1 MCSELTLSP
10 VFNLSMAS
18 KELFHSNMLYWIS
31 QSYPDLFLSVLT
43 FLGIDT
49 KSWGT
54 EWTAFRE
61 KDHFDLSICKK
72 HTDQYLLILENKVK
86 SIPTKHQ
93 LDEYTSKIK
102 STDNPQLLLLSLC
115 TEFSQ
120 KEDIEQASWKIVS
133 YADLLLA
140 IRNVMMRINDPYHH
154 ALLDDYCLF
163 IGHLHRIQK
172 NWSFKPNDSYLDT
185 IVNTKPEIAKLEDV
199 RKKVLISRMADS
211 LLKSFPQA
219 IFANNKEI
227 ENKKDDVTPGQIY
240 IYTGMSRTTAILD
253 IKIRITGNL
262 LFVLQL
268 QGDHFKHCIEVLG
281 KNDINGINVVK
292 SIKNYLKDNKGITLD
307 QKMEEIII
315 GSQYISKGNR
325 QGCQYGFEEREVTIP
340 KAKEYNQYGE
350 SFVYQYVKINKEVT
364 IGRILD
370 VIQKN
375 IEKITTLLK

>member
-1 MCSELTLSP
+1 M
-10 VFNLSMAS
+10 
-18 KELFHSNMLYWIS
+18 
-31 QSYPDLFLSVLT
+31 
-43 FLGIDT
+43 
-49 KSWGT
+49 
-54 EWTAFRE
+54 
-61 KDHFDLSICKK
+61 
-72 HTDQYLLILENKVK
+72 
-86 SIPTKHQ
+86 
-93 LDEYTSKIK
+93 
-102 STDNPQLLLLSLC
+102 
-115 TEFSQ
+115 
-120 KEDIEQASWKIVS
+120 
-133 YADLLLA
+133 
-140 IRNVMMRINDPYHH
+140 
-154 ALLDDYCLF
+154 
-163 IGHLHRIQK
+163 QK
-172 NWSFKPNDSYLDT
+172 NWSFKSDDSYFET
-185 IVNTKPEIAKLEDV
+185 IVNIKSEIAKLEDV